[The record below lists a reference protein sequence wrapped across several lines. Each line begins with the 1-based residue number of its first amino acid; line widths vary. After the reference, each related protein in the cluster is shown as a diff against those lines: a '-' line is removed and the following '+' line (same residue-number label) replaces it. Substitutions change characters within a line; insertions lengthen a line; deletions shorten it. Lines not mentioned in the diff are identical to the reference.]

1 MFSNDMVGETV
12 YVDKTALED
21 AIHFQEIEC
30 EILDGYYF
38 NEGHNKTI
46 NTVIEHLYSKRKEL
60 KRAENPTQLVINETV
75 NSMYG
80 KHNPQ
85 I

>member
-1 MFSNDMVGETV
+1 MLSNDMVGETV

-30 EILDGYYF
+30 EILDDYYF

-46 NTVIEHLYSKRKEL
+46 NSVIRHLYSKRKEL
-60 KRAENPTQLVINETV
+60 KQAKNPTHLAIKEIMGN
-75 NSMYG
+75 MYG
-80 KHNPQ
+80 KQ
-85 I
+85 S